1 MKNLYR
7 YKINS
12 VQYRI
17 VNSTSNLPEFDMK
30 LHKMLMLMPLMAF
43 GTGCEAIQDNPYLSQ
58 FLPTVAFDGLRNR
71 TFEEV
76 DTEFLLPSIIQ
87 TYWY

>member
-1 MKNLYR
+1 
-7 YKINS
+7 
-12 VQYRI
+12 
-17 VNSTSNLPEFDMK
+17 MK

-58 FLPTVAFDGLRNR
+58 FLPTVAFDGLQVNHV

-76 DTEFLLPSIIQ
+76 DTGVFAIDNP
-87 TYWY
+87 TCWY